1 MPLSQMMMNFN
12 LINDLEFISLRHPQ
26 RILKIIGFIK
36 KSHNKEYLEII
47 IFKGFSSS
55 TTHAIETDPEK
66 DLLKGSCFFVSCQL
80 LEAPISKENNIIRE
94 EKNLELFKKDQNWI

>member
-1 MPLSQMMMNFN
+1 MMNFN
-12 LINDLEFISLRHPQ
+12 LIHDLEFISLRHPQ

-80 LEAPISKENNIIRE
+80 LAAPISKENNIIRE
-94 EKNLELFKKDQNWI
+94 EKNIELFKKDQNWI